1 MKNKDDNEL
10 ILSKIKEIFFEA
22 YSPENDFRKA
32 TCFMTTREIYQSFQK
47 IFPSKSYNAEMVA
60 TWLFEKNF
68 KLVEMRP
75 MAFEWALKAKYAES

>member
-1 MKNKDDNEL
+1 
-10 ILSKIKEIFFEA
+10 
-22 YSPENDFRKA
+22 
-32 TCFMTTREIYQSFQK
+32 MTTREIYQSFQK

-75 MAFEWALKAKYAES
+75 LAFEWALKAVYTEN